1 MALTKIDDRGLKTPI
16 DLKNNEEIR
25 LGDNNTFTI
34 KRDSS
39 NGLITT
45 STGQLWLASDDVIL
59 SNKDYIVYL
68 HADDDGGLKINHI
81 DDVANSST
89 IRFQTTDNGVQIR
102 GANNKEHWCE
112 GHYFPW
118 VTGTYDIGGT
128 ESGGT
133 VYYWRDG
140 LFSRNLILRGD
151 SGELRIE
158 AAYGVDAFT
167 VDSDNGN
174 TIIGGS
180 GTLTIPDTIVHAG
193 DTNTKIRFPAADT
206 VSVEAGGLEK
216 LRIEGD
222 YAGTVDVKGS
232 PAHLRLNSSRDTS
245 DWDTADPIG
254 KLDYYVGLDTT
265 NNLPYNAGFIH
276 CLNETNNANEPSGA
290 LVFGTSTANASG
302 GAVERLRITAAG
314 NVGIKEQTPE
324 RQLTVKNGVHFGFE
338 GTNAGYPWLGDTPV
352 LAISTDGNNG
362 SATSYADKAILLVG
376 RGGGGAAGTT
386 YGGVGVTTE
395 LFRVDM
401 GGDVHVKDGD
411 LKIGTSG
418 HGVSFDPHDAA
429 VSSPGSDSNLLDD
442 YEEGTFTP
450 IFTTGGSAFS
460 TDPGYS
466 PQIGEYTKVGN
477 LVTVNIYLG
486 WNNNGAG
493 GDGTLR
499 LAGLPFTI
507 KSNGWYTG
515 VSFGWQ
521 YWNHQGM
528 NQHNYITAYG
538 QAGQS
543 YAVFLYQR
551 SYNGSAGAT
560 DWGMTYTAVDASFAH
575 NEASFAVTISYQ
587 V

>member
-89 IRFQTTDNGVQIR
+89 IRFQTTDNGVQLR

-118 VTGTYDIGGT
+118 VNSTYDIGGT

-151 SGELRIE
+151 SGEFRVE
-158 AAYGVDAFT
+158 AANGVDAFT

-174 TIIGGS
+174 TYIGGNLGIGVSPSKKLHVKGTDVALRLESTEATGRIGMEFYDTSAQKGFFGYPSSGNDHMAIQQNEAADLYFYVNGADRLHIKSDGKVGIGTDSPNRVFSVKGNGGQMSIIDDDDSMMQFYVNS
-180 GTLTIPDTIVHAG
+180 GTGSIWATGGSSIAGALDFATTPSGGSTTSRMQISAAG
-193 DTNTKIRFPAADT
+193 DVTVNTGSIIMAN
-206 VSVEAGGLEK
+206 SG
-216 LRIEGD
+216 EGIQF
-222 YAGTVDVKGS
+222 
-232 PAHLRLNSSRDTS
+232 H
-245 DWDTADPIG
+245 
-254 KLDYYVGLDTT
+254 
-265 NNLPYNAGFIH
+265 
-276 CLNETNNANEPSGA
+276 
-290 LVFGTSTANASG
+290 
-302 GAVERLRITAAG
+302 
-314 NVGIKEQTPE
+314 
-324 RQLTVKNGVHFGFE
+324 
-338 GTNAGYPWLGDTPV
+338 
-352 LAISTDGNNG
+352 
-362 SATSYADKAILLVG
+362 
-376 RGGGGAAGTT
+376 
-386 YGGVGVTTE
+386 
-395 LFRVDM
+395 
-401 GGDVHVKDGD
+401 
-411 LKIGTSG
+411 
-418 HGVSFDPHDAA
+418 PHDEA
-429 VSSPGSDSNLLDD
+429 VSNPGSDSNTLDD

-450 IFTTGGSAFS
+450 TVGTNGTDFS
-460 TDPGYS
+460 TWPGYTV
-466 PQIGEYTKVGN
+466 QLGKYTKVGN
-477 LVTVNIYLG
+477 LVTCNIYLS
-486 WNNNGAG
+486 WNNAGAG
-493 GDGTLR
+493 GSGTIALK
-499 LAGLPFTI
+499 GLPFTI
-507 KSNGWYTG
+507 SSSDYTG

-538 QAGQS
+538 QAGQA
-543 YAVFLYQR
+543 YMLFLYQR
-551 SYNGSAGAT
+551 TYNGSSGNT
-560 DWGMTYTAVDASFAH
+560 DWGTTYSVVDATFAH
-575 NEASFAVTISYQ
+575 NEASFSCTISYQ

>member
-151 SGELRIE
+151 SGEFRVE
-158 AAYGVDAFT
+158 AANGADAFT

-302 GAVERLRITAAG
+302 GAVERFRIASDG
-314 NVGIKEQTPE
+314 KVGIKEPTPG

-338 GTNAGYPWLGDTPV
+338 GTNAGYPWLDDVPV
-352 LAISTDGNNG
+352 VAISTDGNNG

-376 RGGGGAAGTT
+376 RGGGGAAGST

-450 IFTTGGSAFS
+450 VLTTGGSAFS

-477 LVTVNIYLG
+477 LVTVNIYMG

-551 SYNGSAGAT
+551 SYNGSAGNT